1 MNASRE
7 HSKSLWMS
15 VSPVAA
21 PPLSSALSV
30 DVAIVGSGIA
40 GTSVAYELSTHG
52 LKVAVIDRGPLGG
65 GMTSRTSAHL
75 AFQSDDLYQEVVSR
89 LGLRKARLHYQSQ
102 RAAVDKIEAIQEAES
117 IACDFKRVEGIL
129 GLAKETEL
137 KVLEDELEACHKIG
151 FKEVK
156 FAKSEKLT
164 HLKTTHAL
172 FFPRQARFHPLKY
185 ITGLHK
191 TLQRRGTVLHA
202 DTAVVDIKEKGRSVE
217 LKTENGSKISA
228 AAAVIATNSPIEP
241 RVAIHTKQ
249 APYRTYV
256 FAAEVPKGSVG
267 DALYWDTADP
277 YHYVR
282 LQPDRG
288 NDILIVGGEDHR
300 TGESDDAA
308 ARFDKLER
316 WARERFPDMKKVT
329 HRWSG
334 QVLEPVDY
342 VAFIGRSPGKD
353 NIYVATGD
361 SGQGL
366 THGVV
371 AGMLISELIVKGSSR
386 WAALHEPSRKAVNAL
401 GEYVEENVAAV
412 KNLMEYVTPGELKS
426 TRSCRRGQGGILRK
440 GLKKLAVS
448 RDMKG
453 KLHVVSATCTHV
465 GCLVHWNSF
474 EQCWDCPCHGSH
486 FAPDGAVL
494 NAPAAVRL
502 AAAKPK

>member
-7 HSKSLWMS
+7 HSKSLWTA

-40 GTSVAYELSTHG
+40 GTSVAYELSEHG
-52 LKVAVIDRGPLGG
+52 LKVALIDRGQLGG

-75 AFQSDDLYQEVVSR
+75 TFQSDDLYQEVVSR
-89 LGLRKARLHYQSQ
+89 HGLRKARLHYESQ
-102 RAAVDKIEAIQEAES
+102 RAAVDRIEAVQKAER
-117 IACDFKRVEGIL
+117 IACDFKRVDGVL
-129 GLAKETEL
+129 GLAEGTDL
-137 KVLEDELEACHKIG
+137 KVLEDELDACHRIG

-156 FAKSEKLT
+156 FARNEKLA
-164 HLKTTHAL
+164 HLKTSHGL
-172 FFPRQARFHPLKY
+172 SFPRQARFHPLKY
-185 ITGLHK
+185 LVGVHK
-191 TLQRRGTVLHA
+191 KLRTQGAVLHA

-217 LKTENGSKISA
+217 LKTENGSKIHA
-228 AAAVIATNSPIEP
+228 AAAVVATNSPIEP
-241 RVAIHTKQ
+241 KVAIHTKQ

-256 FAAEVPKGSVG
+256 FAADVPRESVG

-282 LQPDRG
+282 LQPERH

-308 ARFDKLER
+308 ARFGKLER
-316 WARERFPDMKKVT
+316 WARERFPGMGKIT

-334 QVLEPVDY
+334 QVLEPVDH
-342 VAFIGRSPGKD
+342 VAFIGKSPGRS

-386 WAALHEPSRKAVNAL
+386 WAALHDPSRKSVNAL

-426 TRSCRRGQGGILRK
+426 TRSCKRGQGGILRK
-440 GLKKLAVS
+440 GLRKLAVS
-448 RDMKG
+448 RDMRG

-486 FAPDGAVL
+486 FASDGVVL
-494 NAPAAVRL
+494 NAPAAVGL
-502 AAAKPK
+502 AKPK

>member
-1 MNASRE
+1 MT
-7 HSKSLWMS
+7 
-15 VSPVAA
+15 VSPLAA

-30 DVAIVGSGIA
+30 DVAIIGSGIA
-40 GTSVAYELSTHG
+40 GTSVAYELSMSD

-75 AFQSDDLYQEVVSR
+75 AFQSDDLYQKVISR
-89 LGLRKARLHYQSQ
+89 HGLRKARLHYESQ
-102 RAAVDKIEAIQEAES
+102 RAAVDRIEAIEKAEG
-117 IACDFKRVEGIL
+117 IACDFQRVEGIL
-129 GLAKETEL
+129 GLAPETEL
-137 KVLEDELEACHKIG
+137 KVLEDELKACHKVG
-151 FKEVK
+151 FKGVK
-156 FAKSEKLT
+156 FSRGKKLAQLKSAHGL
-164 HLKTTHAL
+164 L
-172 FFPRQARFHPLKY
+172 FPWQARFHPLKY
-185 ITGLHK
+185 LVGLHK
-191 TLQRRGTVLHA
+191 KLKTRGAVLHA
-202 DTAVVDIKEKGRSVE
+202 NTAVVSIKETGSSVE
-217 LKTENGSKISA
+217 LKTESGFKIRA

-256 FAAEVPKGSVG
+256 FAAEVPKGSVE

-282 LQPDRG
+282 LQPERNSDV
-288 NDILIVGGEDHR
+288 LIVGGEDHR
-300 TGESDDAA
+300 TGEFDDGA
-308 ARFDKLER
+308 ARFSRLEI
-316 WARERFPDMKKVT
+316 WARERFPDMGKIT

-334 QVLEPVDY
+334 QVLEPVDHA
-342 VAFIGRSPGKD
+342 AFIGKSPGRKK
-353 NIYVATGD
+353 IYIVTGD

-371 AGMLISELIVKGSSR
+371 AGMLISELVVKGSSR
-386 WAALHEPSRKAVNAL
+386 WAGLHEPSRKAMNAL

-426 TRSCRRGQGGILRK
+426 TRSCRRGQGGIMRR

-465 GCLVHWNSF
+465 GCVVHWNSF

-494 NAPAAVRL
+494 NAPAAAGL
-502 AAAKPK
+502 AVQKPK